1 MTDTLTEAPTVGTL
15 HDLDQHRAR
24 TAPVSLA
31 KNTTA
36 PVSAPAPPVDQPGPV
51 APSEADTV
59 TLTIPADAEA
69 VDRADNPLADW
80 LTVPDVP
87 IVPVWARSAASVRA
101 NAAALGR
108 LTRYHAGFH
117 SVRLPKYGVKVAWLG
132 AKGGWRV
139 SSRLWPVLTCR
150 EHSEVVRAL
159 AAQAASRSGGKI
171 TDATAAIQYQVAH
184 RARTVARRWRFGAA
198 ITVAAASSMVL
209 MVATAPVL
217 MTTTAILL
225 GVLAVIGRKSADVP
239 LFDQPDVPLRVDL
252 SAQQLNDALRAAGL
266 LKQGKGEEEGPR
278 VSCVMGPVRDGK
290 GWAVIFD
297 LPRGG
302 GKTASDVLGKREVLA
317 QELGVDE
324 IQLIMSRV
332 RAAKGGN
339 AGRVS
344 LWVADDDPYLA
355 EPTPSP
361 LAKLERFSIW
371 EPIPFGQDAR
381 GNRITVPVIWQSMFF
396 GGLPRRG
403 KTFTQRIMTAAGL
416 LDPWVRHYVA
426 DFKGGQDWMGMK
438 HVAHRL
444 VLGAE
449 DDAIE
454 AFKTMLK
461 ELLAEMERRFALFR
475 GLPTSICPEGKLT
488 PQIIEK
494 YQMPFIFL
502 TVDELQEAFLAMD
515 DKTREDV
522 VDDLGRIA
530 RRGPAAGFISN
541 YASQRPDAKS
551 VPTKL
556 REIITIRCCTQVTDK
571 TSSDMVLGAGKAAM
585 GADASLL
592 SEDHKGVTV
601 LVTGPASHATVK
613 NDLLTTAEF
622 NAMCL
627 KGRALREAI
636 GQISGDAA
644 GDVTAAADAVGVVIA
659 PVLSDCLDA
668 MRHSDRMHTVDL
680 LARLVNA
687 DEDRYGD
694 WDPDRLAA
702 ELEAA
707 GVERT
712 SKQVKING
720 NNRAGY
726 RRADLEA
733 AVPAELLL
741 AARSTDPAPAPA
753 APVEGVPATAPA
765 T

>member
-1 MTDTLTEAPTVGTL
+1 MTELATEEPAVGTV
-15 HDLDQHRAR
+15 HHLDDHRP
-24 TAPVSLA
+24 TPVNLT
-31 KNTTA
+31 KE
-36 PVSAPAPPVDQPGPV
+36 PAPAPAAEPDAEPVV
-51 APSEADTV
+51 
-59 TLTIPADAEA
+59 EA

-80 LTVPDVP
+80 LTVPDTPVL
-87 IVPVWARSAASVRA
+87 PVWARSCASIQAHVQ
-101 NAAALGR
+101 ALGR
-108 LTRYHAGFH
+108 LVWWHTRYH
-117 SVRLPKYGVKVAWLG
+117 SIRTPKYLMKTVLLACRGFFRACVG
-132 AKGGWRV
+132 
-139 SSRLWPVLTCR
+139 LWPTLTAK
-150 EHSEVVRAL
+150 EHTATVRAL
-159 AAQAASRSGGKI
+159 RAQVKLRPEDVELAARHQAAH
-171 TDATAAIQYQVAH
+171 A
-184 RARTVARRWRFGAA
+184 ARTQSRRWRFGIAA
-198 ITVAAASSMVL
+198 VAVAAAATGMALADPALQVGMSAAV
-209 MVATAPVL
+209 VAPLAYLGRGKETRLLDQAAPPLKVD
-217 MTTTAILL
+217 M
-225 GVLAVIGRKSADVP
+225 SAK
-239 LFDQPDVPLRVDL
+239 
-252 SAQQLNDALRAAGL
+252 QLNDALRAAGL
-266 LKQGKGEEEGPR
+266 LKAGKGDDEGPKIH
-278 VSCVMGPVRDGK
+278 CVMGPVRDGR
-290 GWAVIFD
+290 GWAVVFD

-302 GKTASDVLGKREVLA
+302 GKTASDVLSKREVIA

-324 IQLIMSRV
+324 IQVIMSRV

-344 LWVADDDPYLA
+344 MWVADDDPYLS
-355 EPTPSP
+355 EPTSSP

-371 EPIPFGQDAR
+371 DPIPFGQDAR
-381 GNRITVPVIWQSMFF
+381 GNRITVPVVWQSMFF

-449 DDAIE
+449 EDAIT
-454 AFKTMLK
+454 AFIAMLK

-488 PQIIEK
+488 PQITEK
-494 YQMPFIFL
+494 YKMPFIFL

-515 DKTREDV
+515 DKTREEV

-571 TSSDMVLGAGKAAM
+571 TSSDMVLGSGKAAM

-592 SEDHKGVTV
+592 SEDHMGVTV

-613 NDLLTTAEF
+613 NDLLTTTEF
-622 NAMCL
+622 NSMCL
-627 KGRALREAI
+627 RGRALREKI
-636 GQISGDAA
+636 GQLSGAAA
-644 GDVTAAADAVGVVIA
+644 GDVTAAAGAAGVVIA

-668 MRHSDRMHTVDL
+668 MRHSDRLHTVDL
-680 LARLVNA
+680 LTRLVNA

-702 ELEAA
+702 ELETA

-720 NNRAGY
+720 SNRAGY
-726 RRADLEA
+726 RRSDLEA
-733 AVPAELLL
+733 AVPEELLL
-741 AARSTDPAPAPA
+741 AARSTG
-753 APVEGVPATAPA
+753 PVEGVPSTAPA

>member
-1 MTDTLTEAPTVGTL
+1 MTDTLTEAPVGTL
-15 HDLDQHRAR
+15 HNLDDHR
-24 TAPVSLA
+24 
-31 KNTTA
+31 
-36 PVSAPAPPVDQPGPV
+36 PGPSLTKEDPQV
-51 APSEADTV
+51 SPPEEERAP
-59 TLTIPADAEA
+59 DASGEA
-69 VDRADNPLADW
+69 VDRPDNPLADW

-87 IVPVWARSAASVRA
+87 VLPAWLATPAALKA
-101 NAAALGR
+101 NAGALVR
-108 LTRYHAGFH
+108 LGGYQARYHSIRA
-117 SVRLPKYGVKVAWLG
+117 PKYGVKTLG
-132 AKGGWRV
+132 LACRGGYRCSV
-139 SSRLWPVLTCR
+139 RLWPVLTAAD
-150 EHSEVVRAL
+150 HTKTVRAL
-159 AAQAASRSGGKI
+159 AAQLAAKPD
-171 TDATAAIQYQVAH
+171 DAGTAALHQAAH
-184 RARTVARRWRFGAA
+184 RARTEARRARFGSAVAVAGGCSLALALAA
-198 ITVAAASSMVL
+198 T
-209 MVATAPVL
+209 PVVV
-217 MTTTAILL
+217 TTAAVLL
-225 GVLAVIGRKSADVP
+225 GILALVGRKGSDVPFLDKADVP
-239 LFDQPDVPLRVDL
+239 IRLDL
-252 SAQQLNDALRAAGL
+252 SAKQLNDALRGAGL
-266 LKQGKGEEEGPR
+266 LKQGKGDDDGPK
-278 VSCVMGPVRDGK
+278 VTCVMGPVRDGN
-290 GWAVIFD
+290 GWSVIFD
-297 LPRGG
+297 MPRGGGGVG
-302 GKTASDVLGKREVLA
+302 GKTASDVLAKREVIA
-317 QELGVDE
+317 HELGVDE
-324 IQLIMSRV
+324 IQVIASRV

-344 LWVADDDPYLA
+344 MWVADDDPYLTA
-355 EPTPSP
+355 PTPSP
-361 LAKLERFSIW
+361 LVNLDRFSIW
-371 EPIPFGQDAR
+371 DAVPFGRDAR
-381 GNRITVPVIWQSMFF
+381 GNIITVPVVWQSMFF

-403 KTFTQRIMTAAGL
+403 KTFTQRLMTAAGL

-426 DFKGGQDWMGMK
+426 DFKGGQDWMGMR

-454 AFKTMLK
+454 AFKAMLK

-494 YQMPFIFL
+494 YRMPFIFL

-515 DKTREDV
+515 DKDREDV

-592 SEDHKGVTV
+592 SEDHVGVTV
-601 LVTGPASHATVK
+601 LVTGPSSYATVK
-613 NDLLTTAEF
+613 NDMLTTAEF

-627 KGRALREAI
+627 KGRAMREAI
-636 GQISGDAA
+636 GQITGDAA
-644 GDVTAAADAVGVVIA
+644 GDVTAAADAAGLTIS

-680 LARLVNA
+680 LARLANA

-694 WDPDRLAA
+694 YDPEQLAR

-707 GVERT
+707 GVER
-712 SKQVKING
+712 SGKQVKIG
-720 NNRAGY
+720 NVNRAGY

-733 AVPAELLL
+733 AVPDELLL
-741 AARSTDPAPAPA
+741 AARTVDPAPATQ
-753 APVEGVPATAPA
+753 PAT
-765 T
+765 

>member
-1 MTDTLTEAPTVGTL
+1 MTDAAPEPPTLGTVHHLADHRRTPTADPINLVKPITPTAEALTGTVL
-15 HDLDQHRAR
+15 
-24 TAPVSLA
+24 
-31 KNTTA
+31 
-36 PVSAPAPPVDQPGPV
+36 PPQGD
-51 APSEADTV
+51 
-59 TLTIPADAEA
+59 A
-69 VDRADNPLADW
+69 VDRPDNPLADW
-80 LTVPDVP
+80 LTVPDLP
-87 IVPVWARSAASVRA
+87 ILPPWARSAAALKA
-101 NAAALGR
+101 NAGAAAR
-108 LTRYHAGFH
+108 LAGYHAGFH
-117 SVRLPKYGVKVAWLG
+117 SVRLPKYGVRVTWLA
-132 AKGGWRV
+132 AKGTWRV
-139 SSRLWPVLTCR
+139 TVRLWPVLTCH
-150 EHSEVVRAL
+150 EHTKVVRAL
-159 AAQAASRSGGKI
+159 AAQLAAKETGPELALAHR
-171 TDATAAIQYQVAH
+171 TAH
-184 RARTVARRWRFGAA
+184 RARTVARRWRFGTA
-198 ITVAAASSMVL
+198 TAAAAGAGMAL
-209 MVATAPVL
+209 MVASAPVL
-217 MTTTAILL
+217 VTVSAILL
-225 GVLAVIGRKSADVP
+225 GLLAVVGRKDADVP
-239 LFDQPDVPLRVDL
+239 LLDRADVPLRLDL
-252 SAQQLNDALRAAGL
+252 SAQQLNEALRAAGL
-266 LKQGKGEEEGPR
+266 LKAGKGDDEGPR
-278 VSCVMGPVRDGK
+278 VACVMGPVRDGK
-290 GWAVIFD
+290 GWACIFD

-302 GKTASDVLGKREVLA
+302 GKTASDVLAKREVLA

-355 EPTPSP
+355 DPTPSP

-371 EPIPFGQDAR
+371 DPIPFGQDAR

-454 AFKTMLK
+454 AFKAMLK

-488 PQIIEK
+488 PAIVEK
-494 YQMPFIFL
+494 YGMPFIFL

-515 DKTREDV
+515 DKAREEV

-571 TSSDMVLGAGKAAM
+571 TSSDMVLGSGKAAM

-627 KGRALREAI
+627 RGRALREAI
-636 GQISGDAA
+636 GQITGDAA
-644 GDVTAAADAVGVVIA
+644 GDITAVADSAGIVIA

-694 WDPDRLAA
+694 WDGDKLAA

-720 NNRAGY
+720 SNRAGY

-741 AARSTDPAPAPA
+741 SARATDPAGGPAGGPETNA
-753 APVEGVPATAPA
+753 AGEG
-765 T
+765 

>member
-1 MTDTLTEAPTVGTL
+1 MTDLMTEAPDVGTVHHL
-15 HDLDQHRAR
+15 ADHRATR
-24 TAPVSLA
+24 TDDPISLF
-31 KNTTA
+31 K
-36 PVSAPAPPVDQPGPV
+36 PMPG
-51 APSEADTV
+51 SDG
-59 TLTIPADAEA
+59 PADRQPIEGIVLPSGEGEA
-69 VDRADNPLADW
+69 VDRPDNPLADW
-80 LTVPDVP
+80 LSVPDVP
-87 IVPVWARSAASVRA
+87 ILPAWARSAAALRA
-101 NAAALGR
+101 NAGAAAR
-108 LTRYHAGFH
+108 LARYQAGFH
-117 SVRLPKYGVKVAWLG
+117 AVRLPKYGAKVAWLS
-132 AKGGWRV
+132 AKGSWRV
-139 SSRLWPVLTCR
+139 SARLWPVLTCH
-150 EHSEVVRAL
+150 EHTKVVKAL
-159 AAQAASRSGGKI
+159 AAQVGAKD
-171 TDATAAIQYQVAH
+171 TDSDTALQHKAAH
-184 RARTVARRWRFGAA
+184 RARTIARRWRFGSAVA
-198 ITVAAASSMVL
+198 VAASASMA
-209 MVATAPVL
+209 MAVATAPILVS
-217 MTTTAILL
+217 TVAALL
-225 GVLAVIGRKSADVP
+225 GILAVVGRKGADVP
-239 LFDQPDVPLRVDL
+239 LLDRANVPLRLDL

-266 LKQGKGEEEGPR
+266 LKSGKGDDEGPK

-290 GWAVIFD
+290 GWACIFD

-355 EPTPSP
+355 DPTPSP
-361 LAKLERFSIW
+361 LAGLDRFSIW
-371 EPIPFGQDAR
+371 DPIPFGQDAR

-454 AFKTMLK
+454 AFKAMLK

-488 PQIIEK
+488 PQIVEK

-515 DKTREDV
+515 DKAREEV

-571 TSSDMVLGAGKAAM
+571 TSSDMVLGSGKAAM

-622 NAMCL
+622 NTMCL
-627 KGRALREAI
+627 KGRALREKI

-644 GDVTAAADAVGVVIA
+644 GDVTAAADSIGFTIA

-668 MRHSDRMHTVDL
+668 MRHSDRLHTVDL

-694 WDPDRLAA
+694 WDPDRLAI

-741 AARSTDPAPAPA
+741 AARTM
-753 APVEGVPATAPA
+753 APVEGVPSTTPA